1 MANRLS
7 LTTKFDNNTNKSNIT
22 VNPVNNVSVNLSTD
36 KFPEAEVRAMYTEQ
50 PAENPYGPEG
60 PQGRSPYSTEDKEDP
75 TVLDDIEALK
85 LIIKMYKD
93 NPILVNKLVIA
104 DDDKLSLL
112 VKLLTHSDEVT
123 IDAEDL
129 GAGCCAPTT
138 YRKVHSIYVSKDGMT
153 KNLKYDY
160 PNITKLLKELGIS
173 TKLVW

>member
-7 LTTKFDNNTNKSNIT
+7 LTTKFDNNSNKSNIT

-36 KFPEAEVRAMYTEQ
+36 KFPDTEVRAVYEQ
-50 PAENPYGPEG
+50 PAENPY
-60 PQGRSPYSTEDKEDP
+60 STEDKHDD